1 WLSTIFYNIR
11 VSRYIILSF
20 IVGKIHAPIF
30 NCLIEKIILKNMI
43 RLKVIKKDRIG
54 EKIIGLLGCQKPIAI
69 YIKTRFGIHTIGMKF
84 PIDILILDN
93 NNTVVKLKE
102 SFSPNRFFFWNPI
115 YNIILELP
123 PGTIK
128 IKKIRLG
135 SLIKLTIIN
144 K

>member
-1 WLSTIFYNIR
+1 
-11 VSRYIILSF
+11 
-20 IVGKIHAPIF
+20 
-30 NCLIEKIILKNMI
+30 MI
-43 RLKVIKKDRIG
+43 RLRVKKRDSFGGR
-54 EKIIGLLGCQKPIAI
+54 IIGLLGFQKPIAI

-93 NNTVVKLKE
+93 NNTVVKLKKKL
-102 SFSPNRFFFWNPI
+102 SPNRFFFWNPI